1 MGIFSILE
9 EQCVFPKATDATF
22 KAALYD
28 NHLGKSSNFL
38 KPKGG
43 RGKGP
48 EAHFE
53 LVHYAGTVRPEQC
66 YFCWQIIHVDPA
78 TCMGLTLHSLK
89 LTMEL
94 PLTFSGNGTRTALQT
109 QAC

>member
-28 NHLGKSSNFL
+28 NHLGKSNNFL

-43 RGKGP
+43 KGKAEP
-48 EAHFE
+48 TFE
-53 LVHYAGTVRPEQC
+53 LVHYAGTVS
-66 YFCWQIIHVDPA
+66 VDI
-78 TCMGLTLHSLK
+78 
-89 LTMEL
+89 
-94 PLTFSGNGTRTALQT
+94 FSKGTARALQFH
-109 QAC
+109 QF

>member
-43 RGKGP
+43 KRGP

-53 LVHYAGTVRPEQC
+53 LVHYAGTVSSIWAALVAGK
-66 YFCWQIIHVDPA
+66 YTNTQIE
-78 TCMGLTLHSLK
+78 MGL
-89 LTMEL
+89 
-94 PLTFSGNGTRTALQT
+94 
-109 QAC
+109 

>member
-43 RGKGP
+43 KGKGP
-48 EAHFE
+48 ETHFE
-53 LVHYAGTVRPEQC
+53 LIHYAGTRSTAWAPL
-66 YFCWQIIHVDPA
+66 WPPA
-78 TCMGLTLHSLK
+78 SG
-89 LTMEL
+89 L
-94 PLTFSGNGTRTALQT
+94 PLAPL
-109 QAC
+109 

>member
-28 NHLGKSSNFL
+28 NHLGKSNNFL

-43 RGKGP
+43 KGKGP
-48 EAHFE
+48 EVHFE
-53 LVHYAGTVRPEQC
+53 LVHYAGTVSIILWLLAAVSSYYRSWHTLPEASC
-66 YFCWQIIHVDPA
+66 
-78 TCMGLTLHSLK
+78 
-89 LTMEL
+89 
-94 PLTFSGNGTRTALQT
+94 LQLVHPW
-109 QAC
+109 